1 MLRISFPTRSESPAL
16 LPRNWRR
23 QGSYATSPPYGS
35 RYTRMSTSLRRS
47 AGSIATRK
55 VIGWSLPSTLP
66 TPAKPSSE
74 SARDT
79 RSTRT
84 VSTSSVSTR
93 VPGPNTRA
101 IEAANFAGGAAGVC
115 TVSRRTASA
124 SVTSKL
130 VSDAQAQ
137 HFRFARAG
145 RVAQQPIVSLECDVP
160 GGLVGDTH
168 RRDAARQSPVPRQAG
183 GDARMGV
190 VALVAE
196 EGVELLGGRRSEESQ
211 QIVGPLNVATG
222 DTAAH
227 GPPVR
232 RVDRLDF
239 AHTDVRDHGPQRQRP
254 ALVARVRGEER
265 HRSPETSRPHCFIR
279 VRRAPIP
286 E

>member
-1 MLRISFPTRSESPAL
+1 MRVRDRQHLRERLGKLHRSFSHQRIGAAVARRHARRDEPRRVPHEHQRGGVAHELDDRDPARERAQGRGHRAPPDGHRIAPLWCQALRCASIRRTPSVTACTLSVAPEMLRISFPTRSESPAL

-66 TPAKPSSE
+66 TAAKPSSE

-84 VSTSSVSTR
+84 VSTSRVSTR
-93 VPGPNTRA
+93 VPDPNNRA
-101 IEAANFAGGAAGVC
+101 IAAPSFAGGAAGFC

-137 HFRFARAG
+137 HF
-145 RVAQQPIVSLECDVP
+145 
-160 GGLVGDTH
+160 
-168 RRDAARQSPVPRQAG
+168 
-183 GDARMGV
+183 
-190 VALVAE
+190 
-196 EGVELLGGRRSEESQ
+196 
-211 QIVGPLNVATG
+211 
-222 DTAAH
+222 
-227 GPPVR
+227 
-232 RVDRLDF
+232 
-239 AHTDVRDHGPQRQRP
+239 
-254 ALVARVRGEER
+254 
-265 HRSPETSRPHCFIR
+265 
-279 VRRAPIP
+279 
-286 E
+286 